1 MVSLNISKQW
11 KYMYQPVVKTRLLS
25 LGNTL
30 VSFLWS
36 SLIFRYLLL
45 LFTQMIQIPLL
56 EIIFKAFE
64 IILVKGQ

>member
-1 MVSLNISKQW
+1 
-11 KYMYQPVVKTRLLS
+11 MYQPVVKTRLLS

-45 LFTQMIQIPLL
+45 IFTQMIQIPLL